1 MSSVGGSKPKVATP
15 EVIAKIE
22 QYKMQNTT
30 IFAWEIREKLIKD
43 KVCSQE
49 NCPSVS
55 SINRILRKTATERS
69 IRRALF
75 EQEQDLLFHAHYD
88 YGHIAYPSSC
98 CTDICHNSYMN
109 HRQPIESIEMRY
121 SSAQVGLVSSTAEIS
136 TVGERDIKFS
146 EEVKEDPDEDDEI
159 DVLDYYGKRSGLLAS
174 NNDDS
179 IEKKLHNV
187 KNE

>member
-15 EVIAKIE
+15 EVITKIE

-75 EQEQDLLFHAHYD
+75 EQEQDMLFHTHYD
-88 YGHIAYPSSC
+88 YGHHIAYPSSC
-98 CTDICHNSYMN
+98 CTDLCHGTYMD
-109 HRQPIESIEMRY
+109 HRQPIESVERRY
-121 SSAQVGLVSSTAEIS
+121 SSAQEGLVSSTADIS
-136 TVGERDIKFS
+136 SVRKRDMKFS
-146 EEVKEDPDEDDEI
+146 EEIKEEIDEDGEV
-159 DVLDYYGKRSGLLAS
+159 DVLDYYGKREGSLAIKS
-174 NNDDS
+174 DDS
-179 IEKKLHNV
+179 LEQKHK
-187 KNE
+187 